1 MTIIAAA
8 TIITGKIFANVD
20 HVSFAIIILVE
31 VGGIEP
37 PSESIL
43 TGTSPG
49 AGGRLH
55 SLIRAQAAMLGDSV
69 AS

>member
-1 MTIIAAA
+1 MIYRIKKSLLNALLL
-8 TIITGKIFANVD
+8 GKGSSKDF
-20 HVSFAIIILVE
+20 LVE

-49 AGGRLH
+49 AGGHLL
-55 SLIRAQAAMLGDSV
+55 SLIRAQAAMLGESV